1 MIRLDWV
8 PKPFRDG
15 DIAGEGAKKLLG
27 TSLAVP
33 SLLLRETAQNSW
45 DARVGHG
52 VVPEYQM
59 RFTTLDAPRMSVVR
73 DCAIP
78 ETVPGSALADVV
90 RQSRVPVI
98 EVHDRGT
105 VGLDGPVRNDL
116 QSAKGESTNFRDFI
130 LTVGAPRD
138 QRYGGGTYGFGKTA
152 AFRASRCGTIIVWTR
167 IRTDRG
173 LEERFIAVSVS
184 PNFVMRG
191 KRYTGQQWWGRESR
205 TEGQTNVQP
214 AVGNDAHDLGEELF
228 ERGFRGQET
237 GTSIMI
243 LDPAFDDEGRD
254 GFVRETVGAT
264 ARNLW
269 PKMIPDQPSDRQM
282 KVSIIE
288 DGVPVDLSTDPAG
301 QVRAARERC
310 LNMVRE
316 VQSGGGVSEDF
327 VKVSEIRYLRRP
339 EKLLGHLAVTPCPPV
354 EDDEVVNSV
363 TLMRNQAELVV
374 CEKRYPALENGRDTW
389 VAVFKPVLE
398 FDDVFAASEPPTHD
412 AWNPDSLEKQKKSY
426 VHVAFVRIK
435 EALNDFLRP
444 ADAAPQLGE
453 QVSTGRLAASLGVLA
468 MGTDGGLANGIS
480 SSPAKNRSNGSRRS
494 GGGPVVEVL
503 SQELLPLLDGS
514 PDGRALTRLELRAP
528 KGADLVTITPDLSVV
543 VDGSSAIKDVE
554 QVGVDSWT
562 TAAGDVT
569 ASDSLQ
575 VHGGEVVHVDIIY
588 PENVAVNCTF
598 HSEVSG

>member
-78 ETVPGSALADVV
+78 RTVPDSALADVV
-90 RQSRVPVI
+90 RRSRVPVI

-105 VGLDGPVRNDL
+105 VGLDGPTRNDI
-116 QSAKGESTNFRDFI
+116 QSARGESTNFRDFI

-138 QRYGGGTYGFGKTA
+138 QQYGGGTYGFGKTA

-167 IRTDRG
+167 IRTDHG

-191 KRYTGQQWWGRESR
+191 KRYTGQQWWGKVS
-205 TEGQTNVQP
+205 GSGGLTNVQP
-214 AVGNDAHDLGEELF
+214 AVDVDAHDLGEALF

-243 LDPAFDDEGRD
+243 LDPAFDDGGRD
-254 GFVRETVGAT
+254 VFVRETVGAA

-282 KVSIIE
+282 KVSVIE
-288 DGVPVDLSTDPAG
+288 DGVPVDLTTGSAG
-301 QVRAARERC
+301 QARAARERC

-316 VQSGGGVSEDF
+316 VQSGGEATEDF
-327 VKVSEIRYLRRP
+327 VEVSEIRRIKP

-354 EDDEVVNSV
+354 EDDEAVNSV
-363 TLMRNQAELVV
+363 TLMRNEAELVV

-398 FDDVFAASEPPTHD
+398 LDDVFAASEPPTHD
-412 AWNPDSLEKQKKSY
+412 AWNPDSLEKQKKSC
-426 VHVAFVRIK
+426 VNMAFVRIK
-435 EALNDFLRP
+435 EALVRFLRP
-444 ADAAPQLGE
+444 VDEAPQPGE
-453 QVSTGRLAASLGVLA
+453 QVSTGQLAASLGVLA
-468 MGTDGGLANGIS
+468 MGTDGGLANGIP
-480 SSPAKNRSNGSRRS
+480 SSPARNRSNGSCRS
-494 GGGPVVEVL
+494 GGRPVVEVL
-503 SQELLPLLDGS
+503 SQELLPPSDGS
-514 PDGRALTRLELRAP
+514 PDGRVLTRLELRAP
-528 KGADLVTITPDLSVV
+528 KGVDLVTITPDLSVV
-543 VDGSSAIKDVE
+543 VDGSGAIKDTE
-554 QVGVDSWT
+554 QVRVDSWT

-575 VHGGEVVHVDIIY
+575 VHGGEVFHVDIVY